1 MIVKRV
7 REAASSDV
15 VRILLEQQRDEIHQ
29 NTDSEQTCS
38 EEVNDAHDDL
48 ALIELVCANSAEEET
63 EQQCHPLILLPSS
76 RNGTVI
82 VVRVGIGVCVA
93 DVNRMVKQFNES
105 RKMMKKLPG
114 LMGGKGGK
122 RGRFRLPF

>member
-1 MIVKRV
+1 MRRICFFMIVKRV

-15 VRILLEQQRDEIHQ
+15 VRVLLEQQRDEIHQ
-29 NTDSEQTCS
+29 NTDSEQAHS

-63 EQQCHPLILLPSS
+63 EQQCHPLVLLPSS

-82 VVRVGIGVCVA
+82 VVRVGIGVCVVVV
-93 DVNRMVKQFNES
+93 DDD
-105 RKMMKKLPG
+105 L
-114 LMGGKGGK
+114 
-122 RGRFRLPF
+122 RLCA